1 MDENNLLNQSPSL
14 ELLTDEAILDF
25 TSDPQGGQRVLS
37 DHRDANMKYKPFRPW
52 IKGPY
57 DLEIFGSP
65 YIDQCLCGK
74 VHQVSDQPCPACGS
88 KVYPIEEAL
97 RRFARI
103 ELPFYYL
110 NDLRFE
116 LFQELFND
124 IFKDCKITL
133 KFANPDLRIGG
144 YSNSRSP
151 KKFGIKVYDSC
162 QFEYHPKDKELVVSE
177 FITDEGKCSYEGIL
191 KILEKHFPERVSDF
205 KKVINKLYL
214 VQPAVMRPFTVT
226 IQGGKRVL
234 GSHRMSIWYSA
245 IIRLCCPQ
253 DKAANELNYDVVMS
267 KFKTPGERVRYTAL
281 LRALLNV
288 GKKEATE
295 LLNTSK
301 ENLSRIL
308 YSVRTKNSARC
319 PIVPSTT
326 LKIDEVEI
334 PRHVAYE
341 MCRSGFVKY
350 LMKELNFTEK
360 EAMKSTREEFDNPEI
375 QRLFKEYAEKQLVI
389 D

>member
-1 MDENNLLNQSPSL
+1 MDELLNQSPTL

-25 TSDPQGGQRVLS
+25 TSDPQGGQRVLTE
-37 DHRDANMKYKPFRPW
+37 HRDANMKNKPFRPY
-52 IKGPY
+52 INGPY
-57 DLEIFGSP
+57 DIEIFGSP
-65 YIDQCLCGK
+65 FVDQCLCGK
-74 VHQVSDQPCPACGS
+74 IRQVSDQPCPVCGS

-110 NDLRFE
+110 NDLRLE
-116 LFQELFND
+116 LFQNLFND
-124 IFKDCKITL
+124 IFKDSKITL
-133 KFANPDLRIGG
+133 NFANPDLRVGG

-162 QFEYHPKDKELVVSE
+162 QFEYNPKDKELVVSE
-177 FITDEGKCSYEGIL
+177 FITDESKCSYEGIL
-191 KILEKHFPERVSDF
+191 KILEENFPDRVSDY

-214 VQPAVMRPFTVT
+214 VQPAVIRPFNFTVE
-226 IQGGKRVL
+226 QGKRKMV
-234 GSHRMSIWYSA
+234 SSRMSIWYSA
-245 IIRLCCPQ
+245 LVRLCCPK

-288 GKKEATE
+288 GKKESTE

-326 LKIDEVEI
+326 LKIDEVGVPTHI
-334 PRHVAYE
+334 AYE

-350 LMKELNFTEK
+350 LMEKLNFTEK
-360 EAMKSTREEFDNPEI
+360 EALRSTKEEFDNPEI
-375 QRLFKEYAEKQLVI
+375 KKLFKEYAENQLVI
-389 D
+389 

>member
-1 MDENNLLNQSPSL
+1 MDELLNQSPTL

-25 TSDPQGGQRVLS
+25 TSDPQGKQRVLS
-37 DHRDANMKYKPFRPW
+37 DHRDANMKNKPILPW
-52 IKGPY
+52 MNGVY
-57 DLEIFGSP
+57 DVDIFGSP

-74 VHQVSDQPCPACGS
+74 IRQVSDQPCPVCGS

-110 NDLRFE
+110 NDLRLE
-116 LFQELFND
+116 LFQDIFND
-124 IFKDCKITL
+124 IFKDSKITL
-133 KFANPDLRIGG
+133 NFANPDLRVGG

-151 KKFGIKVYDSC
+151 KRLGIKVFDSC
-162 QFEYHPKDKELVVSE
+162 QFEYNPKDKELVVSE
-177 FITDEGKCSYEGIL
+177 FITDESKCSYEGIL
-191 KILEKHFPERVSDF
+191 KILEDNFPDRVSDF
-205 KKVINKLYL
+205 KKVINRMYL
-214 VQPAVMRPFTVT
+214 VQPAVIRPFTLTV
-226 IQGGKRVL
+226 QAGKRVL
-234 GSHRMSIWYSA
+234 GSNKMSIWYSA

-326 LKIDEVEI
+326 LKIDEVGI
-334 PRHVAYE
+334 PRSLAYE
-341 MCRSGFVKY
+341 MCRSGFIKY
-350 LMKELNFTEK
+350 LMEKLNFTEK
-360 EAMKSTREEFDNPEI
+360 EALRSTKEEFDNPEI
-375 QRLFKEYAEKQLVI
+375 RKLFKEYAENQLVI
-389 D
+389 N

>member
-1 MDENNLLNQSPSL
+1 MDELLNQSPTL

-25 TSDPQGGQRVLS
+25 TSDPQGNQRVLS
-37 DHRDANMKYKPFRPW
+37 DHRDANMKHKPIQPW
-52 IKGPY
+52 IRGPY

-74 VHQVSDQPCPACGS
+74 IRQVSEHPCPVCGS

-110 NDLRFE
+110 NDLRLE
-116 LFQELFND
+116 LFQEIFND
-124 IFKDCKITL
+124 IFKDSKITL
-133 KFANPDLRIGG
+133 NFANPDLRVGG

-151 KKFGIKVYDSC
+151 RKFGIKVYDSC
-162 QFEYHPKDKELVVSE
+162 QFEYNPKDKELVVSE
-177 FITDEGKCSYEGIL
+177 FITDESKCSYEGIL
-191 KILEKHFPERVSDF
+191 KILEDNFPDRVSDF

-214 VQPAVMRPFTVT
+214 VQPAVIRPFTPT
-226 IQGGKRVL
+226 IQAGKRVL
-234 GSHRMSIWYSA
+234 ISNRMSIWYSA

-253 DKAANELNYDVVMS
+253 DRAANEQNYDVVMS

-288 GKKEATE
+288 GKKESTE

-326 LKIDEVEI
+326 LKIDEVGI
-334 PRHVAYE
+334 PWSIAYE
-341 MCRSGFVKY
+341 MCRSGFVKH

-360 EAMKSTREEFDNPEI
+360 EALRSTKEEYNNPEI
-375 QRLFKEYAEKQLVI
+375 RKLFKEYAENQLVI
-389 D
+389 